1 MHTLSMA
8 LYFLNKKILGT
19 LGLGDAL
26 SEVARW
32 FPDFFCHGHPSSIVR
47 PCWAVGVLRPHKRLR
62 VMGLSRLVLVLG
74 ELQFY
79 MSNK

>member
-32 FPDFFCHGHPSSIVR
+32 FPDFFLSWAPLVHSTTMLGCGRAKASQKIESNGSELSSFGAR
-47 PCWAVGVLRPHKRLR
+47 RATVLH
-62 VMGLSRLVLVLG
+62 V
-74 ELQFY
+74 
-79 MSNK
+79 